1 MVNDVPAGIVAAL
14 KEEAATQAHIAA
26 IPAMNF
32 EYFISYEHEPG
43 PECQVDWQSGEN
55 LISR

>member
-43 PECQVDWQSGEN
+43 PKVKRIGSQVK
-55 LISR
+55 I